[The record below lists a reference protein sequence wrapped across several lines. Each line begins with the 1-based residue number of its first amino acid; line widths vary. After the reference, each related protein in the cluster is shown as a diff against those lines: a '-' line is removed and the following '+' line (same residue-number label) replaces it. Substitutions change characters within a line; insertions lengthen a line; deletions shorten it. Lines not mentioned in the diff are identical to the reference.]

1 MADLN
6 IPNLNIKPDKYIFK
20 KKLNLRRKSKRR
32 LFTESFFLFILS
44 VLLVYVNYL
53 IPNKNLLLQNLPSTF
68 NKSFLLL
75 IDLFS
80 YLYEIFLVIFIFVSS
95 FTALILM
102 IGSIN
107 RLFKVSKRKSKI
119 VYKLFQIGC
128 IRPPLP
134 ESESSSSYS
143 VSSPNNANMPSTID
157 ERIIDKG
164 KIEVW
169 IPMSI
174 YSPIN

>member
-32 LFTESFFLFILS
+32 LFTESFLLFIFS
-44 VLLVYVNYL
+44 ALLVYINYL
-53 IPNKNLLLQNLPSTF
+53 IPNKNLLLQNLPSTL

-80 YLYEIFLVIFIFVSS
+80 YLYEIFLVIFIIVSS

-102 IGSIN
+102 VGSFN
-107 RLFKVSKRKSKI
+107 RLFKVSKRKSKQI
-119 VYKLFQIGC
+119 VYK
-128 IRPPLP
+128 
-134 ESESSSSYS
+134 
-143 VSSPNNANMPSTID
+143 
-157 ERIIDKG
+157 
-164 KIEVW
+164 
-169 IPMSI
+169 
-174 YSPIN
+174 

>member
-6 IPNLNIKPDKYIFK
+6 IPNLNIKSDKYIFK

-44 VLLVYVNYL
+44 VLLVYINYL

-102 IGSIN
+102 IGCFY
-107 RLFKVSKRKSKI
+107 RLFRVSKRKSKQI
-119 VYKLFQIGC
+119 IYK
-128 IRPPLP
+128 
-134 ESESSSSYS
+134 
-143 VSSPNNANMPSTID
+143 
-157 ERIIDKG
+157 
-164 KIEVW
+164 
-169 IPMSI
+169 
-174 YSPIN
+174 

>member
-6 IPNLNIKPDKYIFK
+6 IPNFNIKSDNNILK
-20 KKLNLRRKSKRR
+20 KKLFLRRKSKRR

-44 VLLVYVNYL
+44 VLLVYINYL

-95 FTALILM
+95 FTSLILM
-102 IGSIN
+102 IGSFN
-107 RLFKVSKRKSKI
+107 RLFKVSKRKSKQI
-119 VYKLFQIGC
+119 VYK
-128 IRPPLP
+128 
-134 ESESSSSYS
+134 
-143 VSSPNNANMPSTID
+143 
-157 ERIIDKG
+157 
-164 KIEVW
+164 
-169 IPMSI
+169 
-174 YSPIN
+174 